1 LEDKKMKIA
10 ITSTGPKLEDKVD
23 PRFARCH
30 YFILFN
36 TDTNKS
42 EAIENTGA
50 QGMGGIGV
58 QSGQIMANKGIKVV
72 LTGSCGPNAFQTLQ
86 AAGIKVITG
95 VTGTVQEAIDKFKS
109 GGFKAISQAN
119 VSAHSGIK

>member
-1 LEDKKMKIA
+1 MKIA
-10 ITSTGPKLEDKVD
+10 ITSLGLKLEDKVD
-23 PRFARCH
+23 PRFGRCH
-30 YFILFN
+30 YFVLFD

-50 QGMGGIGV
+50 QGMGGVGI
-58 QSGQIMANKGIKVV
+58 QSGQIMADKDVKTV

-95 VTGTVQEAIDKFKS
+95 VNGTVQEAIDKFKS
-109 GGFKAISQAN
+109 DELKAISQAN
-119 VSAHSGIK
+119 VSAHSGMKK

>member
-1 LEDKKMKIA
+1 MKIA
-10 ITSTGPKLEDKVD
+10 ITSLGLKLEDKVD
-23 PRFARCH
+23 PRFGRCH
-30 YFILFN
+30 YFILFD

-50 QGMGGIGV
+50 QGMGGVGI
-58 QSGQIMANKGIKVV
+58 QSGQIMADKGVKVV

-95 VTGTVQEAIDKFKS
+95 VNGTVQEAIDKFKS
-109 GGFKAISQAN
+109 DELKAISQAN
-119 VSAHSGIK
+119 VSAHSGMKK

>member
-1 LEDKKMKIA
+1 MKIA
-10 ITSTGPKLEDKVD
+10 ITSVGPKLEDKVD
-23 PRFARCH
+23 PRFGRCR
-30 YFILFN
+30 YFILFD
-36 TDTNKS
+36 TDTNKF

-50 QGMGGIGV
+50 QGMGGVEI
-58 QSGQIMANKGIKVV
+58 QSGQIMVDRGAEIV

-109 GGFKAISQAN
+109 GNFKAASQAN
-119 VSAHSGIK
+119 VSAHSGIKQGK

>member
-1 LEDKKMKIA
+1 MKVA
-10 ITSTGPKLEDKVD
+10 ITSMGAKLEDKVD
-23 PRFARCH
+23 PRFGRCH
-30 YFILFN
+30 YFILFD

-50 QGMGGIGV
+50 QGMGGVGI
-58 QSGQIMANKGIKVV
+58 QSGQIMADKGVETV

-95 VTGTVQEAIDKFKS
+95 ATGTVQEAIDKFKS
-109 GGFKAISQAN
+109 GDYKAISQAN
-119 VSAHSGIK
+119 ASAHSGMKK

>member
-1 LEDKKMKIA
+1 MKIA
-10 ITSTGPKLEDKVD
+10 ITSLGPKLEDKVD
-23 PRFARCH
+23 PRFGRCH
-30 YFILFN
+30 YFILFD

-50 QGMGGIGV
+50 QGMGGVGI
-58 QSGQIMANKGIKVV
+58 QSGQIMADKDVKTV

-95 VTGTVQEAIDKFKS
+95 VNGTVQEAIDKFKS
-109 GGFKAISQAN
+109 DELKAISQAN
-119 VSAHSGIK
+119 VSAHSGMKK